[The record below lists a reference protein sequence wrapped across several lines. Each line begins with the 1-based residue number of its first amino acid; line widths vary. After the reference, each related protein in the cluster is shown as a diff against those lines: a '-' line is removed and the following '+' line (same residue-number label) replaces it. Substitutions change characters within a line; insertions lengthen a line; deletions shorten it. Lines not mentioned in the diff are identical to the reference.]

1 MRSIEEDGCKYVGL
15 RRLSR
20 RQLLCALAVVLALGG
35 AFGESLSA
43 QSSTVT
49 NSWSG
54 PLTDLKQTLEKL
66 KVRSVMQERLITSL
80 QTDNAELQ
88 QLSTEQQSD
97 LRRQQEMLS
106 RSQNSLSTASQSW
119 TSYLSLSEVVIR
131 ETTERALR
139 AEKASRRNRL
149 VWQIGVPLALVTGV
163 AIGVL
168 VR

>member
-20 RQLLCALAVVLALGG
+20 RQLLCVLVAVLALGISSG
-35 AFGESLSA
+35 GSLSA
-43 QSSTVT
+43 QSSNVT

-66 KVRSVMQERLITSL
+66 KMRSVMQEQLIMSL

-119 TSYLSLSEVVIR
+119 TSYLSLSEAAIR

-149 VWQIGVPLALVTGV
+149 GWQIGVPLALVTGV
-163 AIGVL
+163 TIGVL
-168 VR
+168 VQ